1 MPRSSPAPV
10 GDEVTQGHT
19 QDGTAL
25 PVLKKSLLPGW
36 ASKATLKRGQQ
47 TVGFPPWAF
56 LAVGGRGLICSE
68 PTFDRGHSED
78 VITALGAGSKNNLP
92 GKQFPSQ
99 EPLRSTKLGTER

>member
-1 MPRSSPAPV
+1 MPRSSPAPA

-47 TVGFPPWAF
+47 TVGFPP
-56 LAVGGRGLICSE
+56 
-68 PTFDRGHSED
+68 
-78 VITALGAGSKNNLP
+78 
-92 GKQFPSQ
+92 
-99 EPLRSTKLGTER
+99 

>member
-10 GDEVTQGHT
+10 GDEVTQGYT

-68 PTFDRGHSED
+68 PTFDRGVRSWME
-78 VITALGAGSKNNLP
+78 IMALLH
-92 GKQFPSQ
+92 
-99 EPLRSTKLGTER
+99 